1 MPLVRIE
8 MRAGKP
14 AAYKKAV
21 LDGVHEALVQAIKIP
36 DHDRNQRLYELDAD
50 HFEISPTKSENAVI
64 IEIVMFK
71 GRSAEAKKR
80 LFQAVVANL
89 GKNPGID
96 GNDIIIVLHEPPLEN
111 WGIRGGK
118 PANEVN
124 LGFNIKV

>member
-118 PANEVN
+118 PADEVD
-124 LGFNIKV
+124 LGFDIKV